1 MSYGNSTAGWAHY
14 LGVDCDA
21 CREAISALLD
31 NEDPGVDPALVE
43 AHLAGCPACR
53 DDAAQA
59 GRLQGWLRRRPTEP
73 VPDLAPAIL
82 ARVGPTGPGSRQGAQ
97 REVRIALAVL
107 AGVVAFLT
115 LPAPWWGDDAG
126 APLHVA
132 RELGA
137 FQVALAVGLLLAAW
151 QPQRRTQLLP
161 VVAVL
166 SVCPAVI
173 AVLDVAAGRTPASAE
188 GHHLVQL
195 AGLGLVWLLAYP
207 SGRARPVIGR

>member
-1 MSYGNSTAGWAHY
+1 MSYGNSTADCAHY
-14 LGVDCDA
+14 LGMDCDA

-31 NEDPGVDPALVE
+31 NEDPGIDPTQVE
-43 AHLAGCPACR
+43 AHLDRCAACR
-53 DDAAQA
+53 AHVTQA
-59 GRLQGWLRRRPTEP
+59 SHLQGWLRRRPAEP
-73 VPDLAPAIL
+73 VPDLTPVIL
-82 ARVGPTGPGSRQGAQ
+82 ASIGPTGTGPRQGAE

-107 AGVVAFLT
+107 AGLVAILP
-115 LPAPWWGDDAG
+115 LPAPLLGDDAG

-151 QPQRRTQLLP
+151 QPQRRAQLLP

-173 AVLDVAAGRTPASAE
+173 AALDVAAGRTPASAE
-188 GHHLVQL
+188 GHHLLQL
-195 AGLGLVWLLAYP
+195 AGWGLVWLLAQFR
-207 SGRARPVIGR
+207 GRARPVAGP

>member
-1 MSYGNSTAGWAHY
+1 M
-14 LGVDCDA
+14 DCDA

-31 NEDPGVDPALVE
+31 NEDPGIDPTLVE
-43 AHLAGCPACR
+43 AHLAACPACR
-53 DDAAQA
+53 AHMAEA
-59 GRLQGWLRRRPTEP
+59 SRLQGWLRRQPAEP
-73 VPDLAPAIL
+73 VPDLTPAIL
-82 ARVGPTGPGSRQGAQ
+82 ARIGPTGPGPRQGAQ
-97 REVRIALAVL
+97 REVRIVLAVL
-107 AGVVAFLT
+107 AGLVAVLP
-115 LPAPWWGDDAG
+115 LPAPWLGDDAG
-126 APLHVA
+126 APLHLA

-173 AVLDVAAGRTPASAE
+173 AVMDVAAGRTPASAE

-195 AGLGLVWLLAYP
+195 AGLGLVWLLAHP
-207 SGRARPVIGR
+207 PGRARPVAGR

>member
-1 MSYGNSTAGWAHY
+1 M
-14 LGVDCDA
+14 DCDA

-31 NEDPGVDPALVE
+31 NEDPGIDPTQVE
-43 AHLAGCPACR
+43 AHLDGCAACH
-53 DDAAQA
+53 AHVAQA
-59 GRLQGWLRRRPTEP
+59 SRLQGWLRRRPAEP
-73 VPDLAPAIL
+73 VPDLTRAIL
-82 ARVGPTGPGSRQGAQ
+82 ARIGPTGTGPRQGAE

-107 AGVVAFLT
+107 AGLVAVLPV
-115 LPAPWWGDDAG
+115 PAPLLGDDAG

-151 QPQRRTQLLP
+151 QPQRRAQLLP

-173 AVLDVAAGRTPASAE
+173 AALDVAAGRTPASAE
-188 GHHLVQL
+188 GHHLLQL
-195 AGLGLVWLLAYP
+195 AGLGLVWLLAQLR
-207 SGRARPVIGR
+207 GRARPVAGP